1 MRARLYLKLHMMAV
15 LMKQLPIASSS
26 CSMATSLPPLTSNAQ
41 VPQMTGSLPWY
52 DQGSQTE
59 VPEFLLLQDPEQKKI
74 VAQSYGLTG
83 VDL

>member
-52 DQGSQTE
+52 DQGS
-59 VPEFLLLQDPEQKKI
+59 
-74 VAQSYGLTG
+74 
-83 VDL
+83 